1 MIILFFIVAV
11 PEAPKYIHVKVED
24 SLLKLHWRRVENNGR
39 PILKYNVRV
48 SDLTGR
54 VLLEKVSYKPFILF
68 RNVVTSNGLSV
79 QVNAMTAA
87 GLSEWSQPYVYSPST
102 PSVMIQS
109 VSAYDA
115 LAVVHLNVTVPG
127 SLLCSYYGSN
137 VRPAFVNRK
146 VHHAGHARMMLE
158 NLTPMTDYTVE
169 CSLHVDSITTQSNK
183 QSFTTPAHQSSHLEV
198 TDVEPY
204 STFARISVRS
214 DMPGVVR
221 CMPMR
226 KHFGRSS
233 LRSFKRMAEQF
244 FVRERRRNH
253 D

>member
-1 MIILFFIVAV
+1 MMSVIVAV
-11 PEAPKYIHVKVED
+11 PEAPKYVHVKVED

-54 VLLEKVSYKPFILF
+54 VLLEKVSYKPFIVF
-68 RNVVTSNGLSV
+68 RDVVTSGGLAV

-87 GLSEWSQPYVYSPST
+87 GLSEWSQAYVYSPST
-102 PSVMIQS
+102 PAVAIQS
-109 VSAYDA
+109 VSAYDVV
-115 LAVVHLNVTVPG
+115 AVIHLNVTAPG
-127 SLLCSYYGSN
+127 SLLCSYYASN
-137 VRPAFVNRK
+137 VRPAFASRE

-158 NLTPMTDYTVE
+158 NLTPETDYTVE
-169 CSLHVDSITTQSNK
+169 CSLHVDSLTTQSNK

-214 DMPGVVR
+214 DVPGVVR

-226 KHFGRSS
+226 KHFGHNS

-244 FVRERRRNH
+244 FVSEMRENH
-253 D
+253 R

>member
-1 MIILFFIVAV
+1 MMSVSVAV
-11 PEAPKYIHVKVED
+11 PEAPKHIHIKVED

-39 PILKYNVRV
+39 PILKYTVRV

-54 VLLEKVSYKPFILF
+54 ILLEKVSYKPFIVF
-68 RNVVTSNGLSV
+68 RDVTTSNGLAV
-79 QVNAMTAA
+79 QVNTMTAA

-102 PSVMIQS
+102 PAVTIQS
-109 VSAYDA
+109 VSAYDVVA
-115 LAVVHLNVTVPG
+115 IVHLNVTAPG
-127 SLLCSYYGSN
+127 SLLCSYYASN
-137 VRPAFVNRK
+137 VRPAFGNRE

-158 NLTPMTDYTVE
+158 NLIPETDYTVE
-169 CSLHVDSITTQSNK
+169 CSLHVDSLTTQSNK

-214 DMPGVVR
+214 NVPGMVH

-226 KHFGRSS
+226 KHFGHSS
-233 LRSFKRMAEQF
+233 LRSFKRMAEHF
-244 FVRERRRNH
+244 FVSEMRENH
-253 D
+253 S